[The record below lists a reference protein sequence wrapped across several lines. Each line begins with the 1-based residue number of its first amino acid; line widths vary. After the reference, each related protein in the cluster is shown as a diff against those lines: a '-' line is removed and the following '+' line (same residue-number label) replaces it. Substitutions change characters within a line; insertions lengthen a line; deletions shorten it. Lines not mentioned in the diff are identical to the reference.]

1 MHKIIQITTI
11 ILILLSVFCAK
22 ISEATALLP
31 GLTLHKEKDSVVVL
45 DVTRGSKT
53 WDVGI
58 RIGDILLKID
68 DQEIKTLDDYVKK
81 TKSTSSDETVTL
93 IFLRHGEEYVIIKDS
108 NNYHKKNNV
117 IGQNEKI
124 AITGKVQGKQL
135 EAKRHL
141 HETTSKETTIREDN
155 SLNKLKRRML
165 LFFTHLSSNEI
176 KWLVLVVII
185 VIVGIGVFKT
195 FDRTLVFFG
204 SYIDLFFSFV
214 PFILFISAM
223 FVFEDKQSNIFMI
236 PSMIGA
242 IVYNFFRAFQ
252 YNWHNKF
259 LAFCIGTGRVTLGY
273 LIPILI
279 VFTYVFGGAV
289 KCKGE
294 SDEAFQ
300 TRSLSAQTLKLAI
313 IGGLLFLLY
322 ALVRKPATISN
333 GHITNNLEEKG
344 GFIDMFQ
351 TEALGENLSEEDL
364 FDPDSYQADQDT
376 TIKASNILAIPD
388 MRPGLFDV
396 TTEAWL
402 LRISTWGISL
412 ILSMQSVALRPLKLF
427 LRGSL

>member
-176 KWLVLVVII
+176 KWLVLV
-185 VIVGIGVFKT
+185 
-195 FDRTLVFFG
+195 
-204 SYIDLFFSFV
+204 
-214 PFILFISAM
+214 
-223 FVFEDKQSNIFMI
+223 
-236 PSMIGA
+236 
-242 IVYNFFRAFQ
+242 
-252 YNWHNKF
+252 
-259 LAFCIGTGRVTLGY
+259 
-273 LIPILI
+273 
-279 VFTYVFGGAV
+279 
-289 KCKGE
+289 
-294 SDEAFQ
+294 
-300 TRSLSAQTLKLAI
+300 
-313 IGGLLFLLY
+313 
-322 ALVRKPATISN
+322 
-333 GHITNNLEEKG
+333 
-344 GFIDMFQ
+344 
-351 TEALGENLSEEDL
+351 
-364 FDPDSYQADQDT
+364 
-376 TIKASNILAIPD
+376 
-388 MRPGLFDV
+388 
-396 TTEAWL
+396 
-402 LRISTWGISL
+402 
-412 ILSMQSVALRPLKLF
+412 
-427 LRGSL
+427 